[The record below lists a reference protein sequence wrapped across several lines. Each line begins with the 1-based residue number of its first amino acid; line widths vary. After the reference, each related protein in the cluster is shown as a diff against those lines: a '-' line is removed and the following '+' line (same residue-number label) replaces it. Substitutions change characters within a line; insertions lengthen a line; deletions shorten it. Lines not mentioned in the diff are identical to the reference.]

1 MPEKLV
7 PWAAEEPV
15 TEVKRVPWVTDT
27 DASNPP
33 QPKKVSSTPRVA
45 PAKDGRGAIL
55 SLFPSAYVTD
65 WKRDPNSNLGR
76 ANTTS
81 FHNRRDSAGAVDIRR
96 IPGMSFNDYVS
107 KIREAGYPIIEA
119 RDEYANPSPHATGP
133 HWHVTIGEREGSAP
147 AAPEGEK
154 LVPWE
159 TTAEAPAP
167 EPFVPKMN
175 RPASEAPFPIKDTD
189 VTQWDPSSGKGVPE
203 GHSILTEYEQTSRDY
218 FTGSLDRV
226 MMAPKGK
233 RPTKKQFIADVRKN
247 APAVVSDDALIG
259 YAYDEYAAGRP
270 YIITWNSRK
279 REDPNV
285 PKNPLEGL
293 PFAEKFQEEVIDNG
307 PVASAPPAL
316 TPGEVLQKK
325 FTETLDPSGTGI
337 NAGFL
342 RGLINM
348 TSSEEDKA
356 KLLAK
361 WQERRQGQEQFWNDQ
376 GERTMNPVR
385 DEVAKFAGE
394 TGGMI
399 TPLDILG
406 PGIGKTALGRVLGAG
421 GVNAAEDIVSQTLE
435 GTQGLREQYDPLQTV
450 TAAAG
455 GAALQGA
462 VFEPLGMIIKRYAR
476 KSLAT
481 ETFDNPKVV
490 GVDEPA
496 TTGTTPRG
504 KVNKKQASVAAEV
517 AKTTKGWVNSPEIVV
532 HGSKG
537 SFTKAEPELAEKLRQ
552 DKVGNRASGFYGED
566 GRLHVLS
573 YNVKDVSN
581 VKSLVFHEALGHDGL
596 AKSLGDDLDTV
607 MTDLYNRNPKI
618 RAEAERLGEGAYK
631 GVYAD
636 DVRIPRLV
644 EEAYA
649 KRSEAGVI
657 SMGIIDRFRAAI
669 APYVRKLGL
678 TMDLSDAEVKAIL
691 ADAHAM
697 ITKGGKAADRGN
709 VSGLRYVLTTHV
721 SPHDFENID
730 AENPYGK
737 FDHSKMGTGEGAQV
751 YSWGTYLGE
760 NTRDNYFR
768 KFSREM
774 GSGAKIG
781 DTPISQHLEAYFDKD
796 FSARPSYVYNAT
808 KMVDEDFSYY
818 SQNKEDYKSTA
829 DFVNKQLDN
838 YLFSRGELDARSKE
852 NPDNRFFVE
861 EREKLDYIIDAYRYL
876 SSEYIEVGGKAPK
889 TYEVDVTDELQER
902 MLKWDKPLED
912 QPQAVRDAAEE
923 LGMEHI
929 SKEKMLE
936 LEDERAQARDATTK
950 WWEENIRGWEDAR
963 VKAQD
968 DAYYAEQQRLNTI
981 PLEDYDKIPELAKL
995 LKGEAFT
1002 PSAVESALDTLG
1014 WKAATK
1020 AGNAYR
1026 KNNPIPAK
1034 VMKEY
1039 RRLAEVEDKIT
1050 ERMDNARYLTGEN
1063 FYAAVVDKKGSPQA
1077 ASEYLA
1083 EKGIPGNKYEDG
1095 FSRGKYGDKSYNYVM
1110 YNDKGPDAPKII
1122 NKYMLEDE
1130 DTGVTDIRK
1139 ARHARTQKDN
1149 FFKTEWEETPSLA
1162 ELERRMSEE
1171 DARRSTEPSQEVK
1184 DWLDAQKGPIK
1195 SSNDNIKYM
1204 LEDDLPQRTVKKFMT
1219 AMKSAR
1225 LLNEKFTEDVKADT
1239 KAKMKE
1245 LAKARKSSSGRAGL
1259 YTELAALTGKT
1270 TRPAI
1275 EPFEEKF
1282 TQKEAD
1288 ALFNI
1293 FKNDKAYGWLEGI
1306 RARTAMEKLF
1316 EGQVP
1321 TRGELELLQR
1331 VLPKDFIKYALDL
1344 RTGGDKASDF
1354 FMEFVNFQKAMR
1366 ASLDLSGGFRQG
1378 IWLQSRKE
1386 FWKNFRE
1393 QGKHLS
1399 DKFHEASKEAM
1410 REDPYYAYAVRGKLD
1425 LTDLGVDYR
1434 AREEDFQSRVA
1445 EKVPGVR
1452 RSGQAYTGLLNGIR
1466 FDTFKHTLQ
1475 AWEKQNVVLTDD
1487 LVKSLANYI
1496 NNATGRGAFGNGK
1509 FGAYFEKARPFI
1521 GLGVWSPGLL
1531 VSRFNVLFNPLFY
1544 TKMHPLVRRQAARD
1558 WVSNIGVT
1566 ATLLGLASFMGASVE
1581 TDPRSSDFLKI
1592 RVGKNRYDITGGF
1605 GGYLTLAARM
1615 VTGETKTLKGHV
1627 KKLGPKSPNG
1637 TTGDV
1642 LGRFARGK
1650 AAPFPAYMLDALNG
1664 ENVVGEPFD
1673 PVKNTVQQFVPMS
1686 LWDLGEGYVEGGLT
1700 GAAKRTPSL
1709 LGISSNSIDVVPD
1722 TYDYLGRNVNDEV
1735 VDPEIDTEL
1744 KRLSAT
1750 TDSGADIISPVTKA
1764 NLPKG
1769 PVRDKGDPKDI
1780 ETLQRVSG
1788 DYIRKDLKQTM
1799 ATPEWKLM
1807 TDEEKVELVNKIER
1821 DQRKNA
1827 REDLFPEAET
1837 ETEKLVPWTYE

>member
-1 MPEKLV
+1 MPDGYEYIDETPKASGGYAYIDA
-7 PWAAEEPV
+7 PAPEPV
-15 TEVKRVPWVTDT
+15 QKPTRAP
-27 DASNPP
+27 S
-33 QPKKVSSTPRVA
+33 VA

-96 IPGMSFNDYVS
+96 IPGMSFNDYIS

-147 AAPEGEK
+147 AA
-154 LVPWE
+154 
-159 TTAEAPAP
+159 TEAPQGASTGGYEYVEDTP
-167 EPFVPKMN
+167 PSEPFVPKMN

-189 VTQWDPSSGKGVPE
+189 VSQWDPSSGKGVPE

-218 FTGSLDRV
+218 FTGSLDRL

-233 RPTKKQFIADVRKN
+233 RPTKKQFIADARKN
-247 APAVVSDDALIG
+247 APAIVSDDALIG
-259 YAYDEYAAGRP
+259 HAYDEYAAGRP

-293 PFAEKFQEEVIDNG
+293 PFAEKFQEEVIAPLIPEQPPYDG
-307 PVASAPPAL
+307 PVVSAPPTL

-376 GERTMNPVR
+376 GERTMNPVM
-385 DEVAKFAGE
+385 DEVAKLAGE
-394 TGGMI
+394 TGGSV

-421 GVNAAEDIVSQTLE
+421 GANAAEDVVSQTLE

-462 VFEPLGMIIKRYAR
+462 VFEPLGMIIKRYAG

-490 GVDEPA
+490 GVDEPTP
-496 TTGTTPRG
+496 TTGATPRG

-517 AKTTKGWVNSPEIVV
+517 AKATEGWADSPEIVV

-552 DKVGNRASGFYGED
+552 DKADNRASGFYGED
-566 GRLHVLS
+566 GRIHVLA

-581 VKSLVFHEALGHDGL
+581 VKSLVFHEALGHAGL
-596 AKSLGDDLDTV
+596 AKSLGGELDNILN
-607 MTDLYNRNPKI
+607 DLYTRNPTL
-618 RAEAERLGEGAYK
+618 RREADALGAGPYK
-631 GVYAD
+631 GIYTGD
-636 DVRIPRLV
+636 DALARLT
-644 EEAYA
+644 EEVLA

-657 SMGIIDRFRAAI
+657 STGIIDRFRAAI

-678 TMDLSDAEVKAIL
+678 TMDLSNAEVKAIL

-697 ITKGGKAADRGN
+697 ITKGGKAADGAN
-709 VSGLRYVLTTHV
+709 TSGLKYMRVYHG
-721 SPHDFENID
+721 SGADFD
-730 AENPYGK
+730 K
-737 FDHSKMGTGEGAQV
+737 FDNKKIGTGEGAQV
-751 YSWGTYLGE
+751 YGHGLYFTETRSIADQYKQKLG
-760 NTRDNYFR
+760 
-768 KFSREM
+768 
-774 GSGAKIG
+774 GSPPYNSPKALAIQELNNANG
-781 DTPISQHLEAYFDKD
+781 DTGKAVARFEALKKEVQD
-796 FSARPSYVYNAT
+796 FYP
-808 KMVDEDFSYY
+808 D
-818 SQNKEDYKSTA
+818 SQNDLVPQFDEA
-829 DFVNKQLDN
+829 IRILQ
-838 YLFSRGELDARSKE
+838 RGETGE
-852 NPDNRFFVE
+852 G
-861 EREKLDYIIDAYRYL
+861 KL
-876 SSEYIEVGGKAPK
+876 
-889 TYEVDVTDELQER
+889 YEVDLPDDMKWLAWDFQPEEVDKAALKKLGIEYGSREEIRGLYDDYYLSQQKMMDAEDTLQE
-902 MLKWDKPLED
+902 LKDSGKQFEVGTSDTDKSFGRGLTPEYQNVQAKLRDAETSVMFLQHEIDNASPSGDILYKKLVDKLGSAEKASKALED
-912 QPQAVRDAAEE
+912 VGFDGVKYLDGNSRDM
-923 LGMEHI
+923 G
-929 SKEKMLE
+929 
-936 LEDERAQARDATTK
+936 
-950 WWEENIRGWEDAR
+950 
-963 VKAQD
+963 
-968 DAYYAEQQRLNTI
+968 
-981 PLEDYDKIPELAKL
+981 
-995 LKGEAFT
+995 
-1002 PSAVESALDTLG
+1002 
-1014 WKAATK
+1014 
-1020 AGNAYR
+1020 
-1026 KNNPIPAK
+1026 
-1034 VMKEY
+1034 
-1039 RRLAEVEDKIT
+1039 
-1050 ERMDNARYLTGEN
+1050 
-1063 FYAAVVDKKGSPQA
+1063 
-1077 ASEYLA
+1077 
-1083 EKGIPGNKYEDG
+1083 DG
-1095 FSRGKYGDKSYNYVM
+1095 SYNYVVFD
-1110 YNDKGPDAPKII
+1110 DKKPKIV
-1122 NKYMLEDE
+1122 N
-1130 DTGVTDIRK
+1130 
-1139 ARHARTQKDN
+1139 
-1149 FFKTEWEETPSLA
+1149 
-1162 ELERRMSEE
+1162 
-1171 DARRSTEPSQEVK
+1171 
-1184 DWLDAQKGPIK
+1184 
-1195 SSNDNIKYM
+1195 KYM

-1219 AMKSAR
+1219 AMKGAR
-1225 LLNEKFTEDVKADT
+1225 LLNQKFTEDVKADN
-1239 KAKMKE
+1239 KAKAKA
-1245 LAKARKSSSGRAGL
+1245 LAKARKSSSGEAGL
-1259 YTELAALTGKT
+1259 YARLNALEGKT

-1275 EPFEEKF
+1275 EPFREKF

-1288 ALFNI
+1288 ALFKI
-1293 FKNDKAYGWLEGI
+1293 FDDPKHYSGFEGVN
-1306 RARTAMEKLF
+1306 AGLAFKKLL

-1366 ASLDLSGGFRQG
+1366 ASIDFSGGFKQG

-1386 FWKNFRE
+1386 FWKNLRE

-1399 DKFHEASKEAM
+1399 DKFHEASKEVM

-1509 FGAYFEKARPFI
+1509 FGDYFEKARPFI

-1531 VSRFNVLFNPLFY
+1531 VSRFNILFNPLFY

-1558 WVSNIGVT
+1558 WVSNIGVA

-1592 RVGKNRYDITGGF
+1592 RIGKNRYDITGGF

-1673 PVKNTVQQFVPMS
+1673 PVKNTIQQFVPMS
-1686 LWDLGEGYVEGGLT
+1686 LWDLGEGYVEDGLT

-1735 VDPEIDTEL
+1735 VDPEIDAEL

-1769 PVRDKGDPKDI
+1769 PVKDKGDPKDI

-1788 DYIRKDLKQTM
+1788 DYIREDLKQTM

-1837 ETEKLVPWTYE
+1837 EDQAPWTYE